1 MPMKTNNLVACPE
14 CDALQRE
21 VALVPG
27 GVAACCRCGAELFRF
42 KPDTLD
48 RTLSW
53 ILTAT
58 VVFVAANSFPLLEL
72 EAQGIRTSTTL
83 LGTVLG
89 LQETGW
95 PVLALLV
102 LLSVIVIP
110 FLQLAVS
117 LALLVPLKLGFV
129 PRGLRL
135 LVRTL
140 DAIWPW
146 GMVEVFLLG
155 ALVSLVRLTQL
166 AAVEIGW
173 ALYFVG
179 GYIVMIA
186 AAVAAFDSR
195 AIWRRVEELRR

>member
-117 LALLVPLKLGFV
+117 LALLVPAPALPRQHRAHLGV
-129 PRGLRL
+129 PARGRDP
-135 LVRTL
+135 VR
-140 DAIWPW
+140 A
-146 GMVEVFLLG
+146 
-155 ALVSLVRLTQL
+155 RQR
-166 AAVEIGW
+166 AAGDREQH
-173 ALYFVG
+173 
-179 GYIVMIA
+179 
-186 AAVAAFDSR
+186 AFR
-195 AIWRRVEELRR
+195 

>member
-1 MPMKTNNLVACPE
+1 MKTNNLVACPE

-27 GVAACCRCGAELFRF
+27 GVAACGRCGAELFRF
-42 KPDTLD
+42 KPDTRD

-53 ILTAT
+53 IITAT

-83 LGTVLG
+83 MGTVLG

-155 ALVSLVRLTQL
+155 AMISLVKLTKI
-166 AAVEIGW
+166 ASVYTGS
-173 ALYFVG
+173 ALYLIGAYAFL
-179 GYIVMIA
+179 IS
-186 AAVAAFDSR
+186 AAVAAFDDR
-195 AIWRRVEELRR
+195 AFWNRVEELRT